1 MLKSVFLSDIILRDP
16 GAVCRWSSIFF
27 ACLHFASDLLLLLYS
42 PDCPDVLY
50 STQTQTRRLATI
62 NITCFIC
69 IVQFLSHKG
78 LSSCCLTEDWGKN
91 QKEKAKRNIRKL
103 RRHDY
108 CIFLWT
114 SRVCLGVGLIQINA
128 RTIIFNFV
136 WFSQLNTDFLPQ
148 FKRLG

>member
-1 MLKSVFLSDIILRDP
+1 MFLNLFFFLTKSLETQGQFAGEVQSFLPAYILP
-16 GAVCRWSSIFF
+16 VIYCYCYTHLIA
-27 ACLHFASDLLLLLYS
+27 
-42 PDCPDVLY
+42 PDVLY

-128 RTIIFNFV
+128 RTIIFKL
-136 WFSQLNTDFLPQ
+136 LNLTQIFYLYLKD
-148 FKRLG
+148 